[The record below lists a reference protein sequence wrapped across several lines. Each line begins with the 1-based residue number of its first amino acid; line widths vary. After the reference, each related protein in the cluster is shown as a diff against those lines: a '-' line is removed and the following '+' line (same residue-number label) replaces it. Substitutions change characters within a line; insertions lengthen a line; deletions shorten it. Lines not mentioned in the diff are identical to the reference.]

1 MNDKNSSNYFDRKL
15 LSDQSKLKLS
25 SQNKEMSQFPD
36 VIQIMNFRQ
45 L

>member
-25 SQNKEMSQFPD
+25 SQNKFPD